1 MRLFLNEFTQHDN
14 CFVCYLLLRLV
25 KNRANHKN
33 LREHYEKEVLRRILV
48 CMIMVDEKEIE
59 AHRKKW
65 QDLLRLRDWD
75 IQIKIVKTKWRKSG
89 DIKIDLEDK
98 KAILL
103 INQVS
108 KCENLEELV
117 VHELLHLKLYGM
129 DQMIEDLLSIVYGE
143 KEKDP
148 KKEFASTQ
156 FMVLLESTVEDL
168 AKGYLAANRNQ
179 KALSF
184 GRLEKAVGDEIG
196 ES

>member
-1 MRLFLNEFTQHDN
+1 
-14 CFVCYLLLRLV
+14 
-25 KNRANHKN
+25 
-33 LREHYEKEVLRRILV
+33 
-48 CMIMVDEKEIE
+48 MIMVDEKEIE

-129 DQMIEDLLSIVYGE
+129 DQMIEDLMSIVYGE

-156 FMVLLESTVEDL
+156 FMALLESTVEDL

-179 KALSF
+179 KTLSF
-184 GRLEKAVGDEIG
+184 GRLQKAVADEIG